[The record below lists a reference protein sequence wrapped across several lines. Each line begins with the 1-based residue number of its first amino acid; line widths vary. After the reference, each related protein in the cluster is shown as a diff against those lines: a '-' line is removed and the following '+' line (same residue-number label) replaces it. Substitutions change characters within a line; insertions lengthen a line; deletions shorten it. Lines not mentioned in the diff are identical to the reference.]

1 MGRSIVVSLRIKIFF
16 IPKEMLSAKKRVSFY
31 KKQSSDGRQH
41 LLALLHVV
49 DEKSQGK
56 VSGFVD
62 SPLTCHYYMKYL
74 RGQPVLNSIP
84 LASINSG
91 LLCVWHVHSSLLFDR
106 INKGV
111 MVVRPRNEW
120 AYVWLAW
127 NDILVDANCEKK
139 FRKSKRRPHRRYVSM
154 GDKTLIRGVIQKT
167 DELLAQVC
175 SDAPNN
181 E

>member
-1 MGRSIVVSLRIKIFF
+1 MYRREQPWYDFVNVQWETGMF
-16 IPKEMLSAKKRVSFY
+16 PAKCICFY
-31 KKQSSDGRQH
+31 KKHSSDGDQNLMAVVH
-41 LLALLHVV
+41 IV

-56 VSGFVD
+56 VAGFVD

-74 RGQPVLNSIP
+74 RGQPVLHSIP
-84 LASINSG
+84 LASIDSG

-127 NDILVDANCEKK
+127 NDVLVDANSEEK
-139 FRKSKRRPHRRYVSM
+139 FRKSKRRPHRRYASL
-154 GDKTLIRGVIQKT
+154 GDKALIKSVIQRT
-167 DELLAQVC
+167 DELLA
-175 SDAPNN
+175 
-181 E
+181 